1 MISTVIASVGGTC
14 ILGGYVFF
22 AKKTFDKTKPKSSL
36 KEAIK
41 VAREGIVQK
50 DEFEKI
56 FKELDITTENKNG
69 EIEIPYIERKLISD
83 YYNIYIL
90 HTPTKIYLEDIEKCK
105 EDLQKKLKTKV
116 YINRDEETATIFI
129 SEKHKIENRK

>member
-1 MISTVIASVGGTC
+1 MISTVIASVGTAC
-14 ILGGYVFF
+14 ILGSYGLFVQNTYN
-22 AKKTFDKTKPKSSL
+22 KTKPKSNL

-41 VAREGIVQK
+41 GAKEGITQR
-50 DEFEKI
+50 DEFEQI
-56 FKELDITTENKNG
+56 FKELDIVTENKNG

-129 SEKHKIENRK
+129 SEKHKIEK